1 MTTALPTPPAGAP
14 SAPTSSAPAPHAA
27 PARPP
32 RLDSVDLLRGLVMVI
47 MVLDHTRDFA
57 FAGTL
62 HFGATDLT
70 QTTPAIFFTRW
81 ITHFCAPIFVFLA
94 GTGIMLQRLRGK
106 PLPELSRFL
115 VTRGLWLIVLEFTA
129 VRIGWLWNLDY
140 DRFIGM
146 AQVIWAI
153 GWGMII
159 MAALIRL
166 PVAAVFT
173 LGLAITFLHDL
184 LTPFFGP
191 FMTPPGAPAPT
202 LGADLFMILFSRG
215 VINLGHPTPV
225 IFFGYAVIP
234 WLGAMALGYGVGV
247 VYGWTPAA
255 RQRALLWAGSLTT
268 LAFVV
273 VRAINHY
280 GDPAP
285 WSTQPTAVFTLLS
298 FLNVNKYPPSLDYLL
313 MTLGPAMLALV
324 WFERL
329 RPNAL
334 SQVFVTFGRVP
345 FFFYLL
351 QWPFA
356 HGLALIAGLVAH
368 KPVDYLSTSLFS
380 GTSAPPNAGVSLPA
394 TYALWL
400 AAIVLLYP
408 LCRWYANLKRT
419 HTWWWLSYI

>member
-1 MTTALPTPPAGAP
+1 MTTAIPTPPA
-14 SAPTSSAPAPHAA
+14 SASSAPAHPPSARA
-27 PARPP
+27 TARPP

-166 PVAAVFT
+166 PVTVVFA

-191 FMTPPGAPAPT
+191 FMTPPGAPTPT

-215 VINLGHPTPV
+215 GINDG
-225 IFFGYAVIP
+225 
-234 WLGAMALGYGVGV
+234 
-247 VYGWTPAA
+247 
-255 RQRALLWAGSLTT
+255 T
-268 LAFVV
+268 LDDYRDML
-273 VRAINHY
+273 RAIKNAHARPVVTLVPY
-280 GDPAP
+280 QGSEVKKADITKFNDQLRQLCNQENVTVVDLNPDIAP
-285 WSTQPTAVFTLLS
+285 
-298 FLNVNKYPPSLDYLL
+298 
-313 MTLGPAMLALV
+313 
-324 WFERL
+324 
-329 RPNAL
+329 
-334 SQVFVTFGRVP
+334 
-345 FFFYLL
+345 
-351 QWPFA
+351 
-356 HGLALIAGLVAH
+356 HG
-368 KPVDYLSTSLFS
+368 
-380 GTSAPPNAGVSLPA
+380 
-394 TYALWL
+394 
-400 AAIVLLYP
+400 VLLP
-408 LCRWYANLKRT
+408 EYAGDGVHFSQLAYGIWQKKLREVIAAN
-419 HTWWWLSYI
+419 